1 MSETRGPKPRALDIP
16 SDSAE
21 DSKAPET
28 PSQNAPQNGSPSDA
42 AQSQKLKVKIE
53 DGIVILGRRG
63 SGKSNIIR
71 YLVKGPLKSYK
82 FVVLDVVGSLKSLE
96 GQPNVEYY
104 VVNPRRTQ
112 DVNKIINKVLEERNK
127 MLVSDEI
134 DRFDYMRTSALND
147 LVNIGRNYGVGY
159 IVAARRTATVSKDFL
174 SNAEFSFV
182 FQHILPQDLEVLREW
197 YNIDE
202 QILRN
207 LKAHEVILFHGAE
220 PIWRG
225 MVPYVP

>member
-134 DRFDYMRTSALND
+134 TDLIICALQ
-147 LVNIGRNYGVGY
+147 R
-159 IVAARRTATVSKDFL
+159 
-174 SNAEFSFV
+174 
-182 FQHILPQDLEVLREW
+182 
-197 YNIDE
+197 
-202 QILRN
+202 
-207 LKAHEVILFHGAE
+207 
-220 PIWRG
+220 
-225 MVPYVP
+225 